1 MAEAKRPSGLGR
13 GLSALLGD
21 LQASVPATATAPAQ
35 AAPAEPA
42 GVVQPASATL
52 AVVSGGVTRL
62 PIEKII
68 ANPRQPRRHFAEE
81 ALNDLAAS
89 IREQGVLQPLLVR
102 PAPGKPGL
110 YEIVAGE
117 RRWRASQRVPLHE
130 LPVLVRELDE
140 ATTLEIALIENIQRQ
155 DLNPIEEA
163 DGYRRLMDEF
173 GHTQEEVG
181 RLVSKSRSHVANLL
195 RLLDLP
201 PYVRALVAE
210 GALSMGH
217 ARAIAATPDPAG
229 LADKVVEEG
238 LSVRQAELLAQAA
251 KQTVS
256 TTRAPKLKPGK
267 DADTVALERDLA
279 AALGMKV
286 EIADQGG
293 KGVLTVRY
301 ASFDQLDELCG
312 RLTSRGL

>member
-21 LQASVPATATAPAQ
+21 LQASVPATAPAPGAPDTPAPA
-35 AAPAEPA
+35 
-42 GVVQPASATL
+42 VQPASGTL
-52 AVVSGGVTRL
+52 AVTSGGVTRL
-62 PIEKII
+62 PIEKIV

-163 DGYRRLMDEF
+163 DGYRRLMEEF

-251 KQTVS
+251 KQPASPARTAKA
-256 TTRAPKLKPGK
+256 RPGK